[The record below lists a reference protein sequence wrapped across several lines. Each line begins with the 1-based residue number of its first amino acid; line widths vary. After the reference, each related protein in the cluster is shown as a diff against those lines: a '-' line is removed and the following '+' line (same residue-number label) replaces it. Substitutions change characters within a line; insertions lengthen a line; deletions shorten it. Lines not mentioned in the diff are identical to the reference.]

1 MHYVLSVARLCER
14 MRKSVAIKTKRVW
27 HAAHFCSETRSVQT
41 SVFGCF
47 ERVLKWVASGIQ
59 YILQLTNNLYLHS
72 TPKYVSTRTRCDR
85 AAPERP
91 SPFRD
96 RFTHAHIN
104 GRVYG
109 KIRRGKERAWDTS
122 PESWVMYSDVIVFV
136 VSLLPPS
143 SSYALYLSAKS
154 ARAILTPT

>member
-1 MHYVLSVARLCER
+1 MAY
-14 MRKSVAIKTKRVW
+14 
-27 HAAHFCSETRSVQT
+27 
-41 SVFGCF
+41 
-47 ERVLKWVASGIQ
+47 
-59 YILQLTNNLYLHS
+59 HS
-72 TPKYVSTRTRCDR
+72 TLVTSL
-85 AAPERP
+85 ESRP

-136 VSLLPPS
+136 VSLLPPPRT
-143 SSYALYLSAKS
+143 LSISKIG
-154 ARAILTPT
+154 ARC